1 MHNGKH
7 IIAINT
13 AIVNTIIGIIIGI
26 VTNVIIDIINCKGM
40 QIRACVV

>member
-13 AIVNTIIGIIIGI
+13 AIVNNIIGIT
-26 VTNVIIDIINCKGM
+26 TNVIIYIINCKGM
-40 QIRACVV
+40 QIRACAV